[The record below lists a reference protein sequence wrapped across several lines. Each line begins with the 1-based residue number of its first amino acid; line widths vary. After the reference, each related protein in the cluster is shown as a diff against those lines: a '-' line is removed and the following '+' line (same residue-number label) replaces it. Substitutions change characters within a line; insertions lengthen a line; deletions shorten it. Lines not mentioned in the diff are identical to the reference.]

1 MYTMEYLKIFG
12 DTLELPTESRAPLAH
27 DYEMLLAA
35 PGAEEE
41 MKTAEDKLFA
51 GEDWKTLVPH
61 MDRLHELSGLHRHVV
76 DFLFLMAASE
86 RLRENYRAAGLSD
99 ALFWDT
105 IADLKYKLI
114 ECHDVYGIW
123 GTFVAFWHPWFY
135 TMRRF
140 KLGRLQYEAIPFE
153 HSEPVT
159 VGGYTVHPGDT
170 VYNMHIPSC
179 GSLNRAARID
189 SYKKAYAFYKDQLGG
204 KPMVFACKSWLLFPG
219 NREILPPTLNMV
231 DFISDFHI
239 YKSEEYDEFYDK
251 WRVFGKDFEKLDTE
265 LPEDTT
271 QRRCFKQWLLAGK
284 KTGGGEGL
292 FLYDGEKFIK

>member
-1 MYTMEYLKIFG
+1 MYTTDYLRLFIHAL
-12 DTLELPTESRAPLAH
+12 DLPEDSRAPLLH
-27 DYEMLLAA
+27 DYESLLAA
-35 PGAEEE
+35 PGAEAE
-41 MKTAEDKLFA
+41 MKAAEDKLFA
-51 GEDWKTLVPH
+51 GAQWDALAPH
-61 MDRLHELSGLHRHVV
+61 MDKLADMSGLHRHVV

-86 RLRENYRAAGLSD
+86 RLRETYRTHNLPD

-135 TMRRF
+135 TLRRF
-140 KLGRLQYEAIPFE
+140 KLGRMQYEAIPFGGK
-153 HSEPVT
+153 EPVT
-159 VGGYTVHPGDT
+159 LGGYTVKPGDT

-189 SYKKAYAFYKDQLGG
+189 SYKKAYAFFRDKLDG
-204 KPMVFACKSWLLFPG
+204 KPIVFVCHSWLLFPG

-231 DFISDFHI
+231 DFIDDFHI
-239 YKSEEYDEFYDK
+239 YEAQESDEFHDK
-251 WRVFGKDFEKLDTE
+251 WRVFGKDFEKPDAE

-271 QRRCFKQWLLAGK
+271 QRRCFKKWLLAGK
-284 KTGGGEGL
+284 KTGVGAGI
-292 FLYDGEKFIK
+292 FLYDGKNFVK

>member
-12 DTLELPTESRAPLAH
+12 DTLELPAESRAPLAH
-27 DYEMLLAA
+27 DYETLLAS
-35 PGAEEE
+35 PGAAEE
-41 MKTAEDKLFA
+41 MKTAEDRLFA
-51 GEDWKTLVPH
+51 GEDWKALVPH
-61 MDRLHELSGLHRHVV
+61 MDRLHELSGLHRHVI

-86 RLRENYRAAGLSD
+86 QLRENYRTAGLSD

-123 GTFVAFWHPWFY
+123 GTFVASWHPWFY

-140 KLGRLQYEAIPFE
+140 KLGRLQYEVIPFE

-204 KPMVFACKSWLLFPG
+204 KPMIFACESWLLFPG

-251 WRVFGKDFEKLDTE
+251 WRVFGKDFEKPDAE

-271 QRRCFKQWLLAGK
+271 QRRCFKRWLLAGK